1 MLCGPAGHG
10 CTRRNPDRG
19 SSARPALVAGSFALS
34 ASSPSQEKDRQWPR
48 RINLIKSAA
57 SAGVSGAGE
66 SEMKWVCSSLA
77 ASSECTTRLLLAG
90 RRWNGHVQAC
100 SLALIRRSLIDQQLE
115 LPALLCRPKTRLLA
129 YSGDPRPPTLDW
141 QSVTSPRSGA
151 SAERRLGGDSPMCHH
166 TSISRVP
173 S

>member
-1 MLCGPAGHG
+1 MKWQSLG
-10 CTRRNPDRG
+10 
-19 SSARPALVAGSFALS
+19 FALPLLHPLS
-34 ASSPSQEKDRQWPR
+34 APR
-48 RINLIKSAA
+48 
-57 SAGVSGAGE
+57 GFC
-66 SEMKWVCSSLA
+66 WLA
-77 ASSECTTRLLLAG
+77 
-90 RRWNGHVQAC
+90 V
-100 SLALIRRSLIDQQLE
+100 ALIRRSLIDQQLE